1 MYLPEMKK
9 WKHFLLHQNDRITS
23 EKDKGYELKTGFN
36 KSLVSQSHGIQRVE
50 EKVIYMLKQRCWQLF

>member
-1 MYLPEMKK
+1 MYLPEMKN
-9 WKHFLLHQNDRITS
+9 WKHILLLHYIDRLIT

-50 EKVIYMLKQRCWQLF
+50 